1 MTLARPAPAPVPS
14 GRLVLRSRA
23 DVWRYGCCTAVAG
36 VLISVFLV
44 LNITMARSA
53 LRRGLINA
61 MPLCLTVVTLLCLAA
76 IFVVRG
82 FTVIGTCTVVD
93 ARGLELRRSGRL
105 SRFIPWEEAHRRI
118 TVKTV
123 TEYAPRGSATM
134 GMVAVG
140 LDHEQ
145 VVLPGT
151 LMRVR
156 GQNFIEREVR
166 GIAAQILS
174 FDPWGQTSPSWTRTS
189 PSTPWAVRRSC
200 SAGPAP
206 GGPQRATTRSRG
218 MPESGA
224 KPRGLGASPARTAAA
239 PSAAI
244 WAPLSVQ

>member
-1 MTLARPAPAPVPS
+1 MDAPADAAYGGGMTLAHPAPAPVPS

-93 ARGLELRRSGRL
+93 ARGLELRQSGQF
-105 SRFIPWEEAHRRI
+105 SRFIPWEEAHGRI

-123 TEYAPRGSATM
+123 TEYAPGGSATM
-134 GMVAVG
+134 GMVVVG

-151 LMRVR
+151 LMSVH
-156 GQNFIEREVR
+156 GQNAVEREVR
-166 GIAAQILS
+166 RIAAQILS
-174 FDPWGQTSPSWTRTS
+174 FDPWGQTSPLMDQDQTFHPLGR
-189 PSTPWAVRRSC
+189 P
-200 SAGPAP
+200 
-206 GGPQRATTRSRG
+206 
-218 MPESGA
+218 
-224 KPRGLGASPARTAAA
+224 PRL
-239 PSAAI
+239 
-244 WAPLSVQ
+244 

>member
-1 MTLARPAPAPVPS
+1 MDAPAGAAYGGGMTLARPAPAPVPS

-53 LRRGLINA
+53 LRRGLINV

-105 SRFIPWEEAHRRI
+105 SRFIPWEEAHGRI

-174 FDPWGQTSPSWTRTS
+174 FDPWGQTSPLVDQDQSFHPLGR
-189 PSTPWAVRRSC
+189 P
-200 SAGPAP
+200 
-206 GGPQRATTRSRG
+206 PQ
-218 MPESGA
+218 
-224 KPRGLGASPARTAAA
+224 L
-239 PSAAI
+239 
-244 WAPLSVQ
+244 

>member
-1 MTLARPAPAPVPS
+1 MDAPADAAYGGGMTLARPAPAPVPS

-105 SRFIPWEEAHRRI
+105 SRFIPWEEAHGRI

-123 TEYAPRGSATM
+123 TEYSPRGSAAM
-134 GMVAVG
+134 GMVVVG

-156 GQNFIEREVR
+156 GQNAVEREVR
-166 GIAAQILS
+166 GIAAQILV
-174 FDPWGQTSPSWTRTS
+174 FDPWGQTSPLMDQDQSFR
-189 PSTPWAVRRSC
+189 P
-200 SAGPAP
+200 
-206 GGPQRATTRSRG
+206 
-218 MPESGA
+218 
-224 KPRGLGASPARTAAA
+224 LGR
-239 PSAAI
+239 
-244 WAPLSVQ
+244 PLRL

>member
-1 MTLARPAPAPVPS
+1 MDAPAGAAYGGGMTLARPAPAPVPS

-93 ARGLELRRSGRL
+93 ARGLELRQSGRL
-105 SRFIPWEEAHRRI
+105 SRFIPWEEAHGRI

-151 LMRVR
+151 LMSAQH
-156 GQNFIEREVR
+156 GQNAVEREVR
-166 GIAAQILS
+166 RIAAQILS
-174 FDPWGQTSPSWTRTS
+174 FDPWGQ
-189 PSTPWAVRRSC
+189 
-200 SAGPAP
+200 
-206 GGPQRATTRSRG
+206 
-218 MPESGA
+218 
-224 KPRGLGASPARTAAA
+224 ASPLMDQDQ
-239 PSAAI
+239 SFH
-244 WAPLSVQ
+244 PLGRPPQL

>member
-93 ARGLELRRSGRL
+93 ARGLELRQSGRL
-105 SRFIPWEEAHRRI
+105 SRFIPWEEAHGRI

-123 TEYAPRGSATM
+123 TEYSPRGSATM

-174 FDPWGQTSPSWTRTS
+174 FDPWGQTSPLVDQDQSFHPLGR
-189 PSTPWAVRRSC
+189 P
-200 SAGPAP
+200 
-206 GGPQRATTRSRG
+206 PQ
-218 MPESGA
+218 
-224 KPRGLGASPARTAAA
+224 L
-239 PSAAI
+239 
-244 WAPLSVQ
+244 

>member
-1 MTLARPAPAPVPS
+1 MTLAHPAPAPVPS

-82 FTVIGTCTVVD
+82 FTVIGTRTVVD
-93 ARGLELRRSGRL
+93 ARGLELRQSGQL
-105 SRFIPWEEAHRRI
+105 SRFIPWEEAHGRI

-123 TEYAPRGSATM
+123 TEYSPRDSATM
-134 GMVAVG
+134 GMVAVS

-151 LMRVR
+151 LMSVR

-166 GIAAQILS
+166 RIAAQILA
-174 FDPWGQTSPSWTRTS
+174 FDPWGQTSPLVDQDQSFHPLGR
-189 PSTPWAVRRSC
+189 P
-200 SAGPAP
+200 
-206 GGPQRATTRSRG
+206 PQ
-218 MPESGA
+218 
-224 KPRGLGASPARTAAA
+224 L
-239 PSAAI
+239 
-244 WAPLSVQ
+244 

>member
-1 MTLARPAPAPVPS
+1 MDAPADAAYGGGMTLARPAPAPVPS

-93 ARGLELRRSGRL
+93 ARGLELRQSGRL
-105 SRFIPWEEAHRRI
+105 SRFIPWEEAHGRI

-123 TEYAPRGSATM
+123 TEYAPRGPATM
-134 GMVAVG
+134 GMVAVS

-151 LMRVR
+151 LMSAQH
-156 GQNFIEREVR
+156 GQNAVEREVR
-166 GIAAQILS
+166 RIAAQILS
-174 FDPWGQTSPSWTRTS
+174 FDPWGQTSPLMDQDQSFHPLGR
-189 PSTPWAVRRSC
+189 P
-200 SAGPAP
+200 
-206 GGPQRATTRSRG
+206 PQ
-218 MPESGA
+218 
-224 KPRGLGASPARTAAA
+224 L
-239 PSAAI
+239 
-244 WAPLSVQ
+244 

>member
-1 MTLARPAPAPVPS
+1 MDTPAGAAYGGGMTLARPAPAPVPS

-105 SRFIPWEEAHRRI
+105 SRFIPWEEAHGRI

-174 FDPWGQTSPSWTRTS
+174 FDPWGQTSPLVDQDQSFHPLGR
-189 PSTPWAVRRSC
+189 P
-200 SAGPAP
+200 
-206 GGPQRATTRSRG
+206 PQ
-218 MPESGA
+218 
-224 KPRGLGASPARTAAA
+224 L
-239 PSAAI
+239 
-244 WAPLSVQ
+244 

>member
-1 MTLARPAPAPVPS
+1 MDAPAGAAYGGGMTLARPAPAPVPS

-76 IFVVRG
+76 IFVARG
-82 FTVIGTCTVVD
+82 VTVIGTRTVVD
-93 ARGLELRRSGRL
+93 ARGLELRQSGRL
-105 SRFIPWEEAHRRI
+105 SRFIPWEEAHGRI

-151 LMRVR
+151 LMSAQH
-156 GQNFIEREVR
+156 GQNAVEREVR

-174 FDPWGQTSPSWTRTS
+174 FDPWGQ
-189 PSTPWAVRRSC
+189 
-200 SAGPAP
+200 
-206 GGPQRATTRSRG
+206 
-218 MPESGA
+218 
-224 KPRGLGASPARTAAA
+224 ASPLMDQDQ
-239 PSAAI
+239 SFH
-244 WAPLSVQ
+244 PLGRPPQL

>member
-1 MTLARPAPAPVPS
+1 MDAPADAAYGGGMTLARPAPAPVPS

-93 ARGLELRRSGRL
+93 ARGLELRQSGQL
-105 SRFIPWEEAHRRI
+105 SRFIPWEEAHGRI

-151 LMRVR
+151 LMSAQH
-156 GQNFIEREVR
+156 GQNAVEREVR
-166 GIAAQILS
+166 RIAAQILS
-174 FDPWGQTSPSWTRTS
+174 FDPWGQ
-189 PSTPWAVRRSC
+189 
-200 SAGPAP
+200 
-206 GGPQRATTRSRG
+206 
-218 MPESGA
+218 
-224 KPRGLGASPARTAAA
+224 ASPLMDQDQ
-239 PSAAI
+239 SFH
-244 WAPLSVQ
+244 PLGRPPQL